1 MTQNSLSKVSERR
14 IAANRR
20 NARKSTGPRTPLGK
34 RNACR
39 NRYKHGFYA
48 IPDKKTRE
56 EMFRIGEDPDLAA
69 RFERRLARAWQ
80 PADDMQAM
88 FVADL
93 ARLYADKAQMRKVLR
108 ATRLGELREQETAIE
123 RTDLALSHEEA
134 IDESELRDL
143 GYRGMKPSQAAL
155 DESQRL
161 LTSLFERNVARLWGE
176 GQEDAGGD
184 TRLSIAGEA
193 PMLGAPSRATNGLG
207 ESLSETFELLYGA
220 RPHGVGR
227 MIIDLFGLLAE
238 HPEKADVPLDDPEHG
253 LTGTLRL
260 QLATCIERERMAVM
274 FEERHY
280 QMQKAEEAAGDF
292 GSEWLPGSE
301 NWGRAQMQDARM
313 DRLIE
318 SKVKLLIRLKR
329 LRHSLP
335 EEFDGDLGPIDEPKA
350 GFRSSGFGIRET
362 PQPGPASAKP
372 EARPVPTGFREN
384 PNPAPLRSGVRK
396 LLKNEV
402 RSHHLI
408 ENKGGRSGTN
418 PNTKPISCR
427 TKPISCEAK
436 PPSSG
441 TKPIT

>member
-1 MTQNSLSKVSERR
+1 MTPNTLNKISERK

-20 NARKSTGPRTPLGK
+20 NAKKSTGPKTPQGK

-39 NRYKHGFYA
+39 NRYKHGYYA
-48 IPDKKTRE
+48 TPDKKTRE

-69 RFERRLARAWQ
+69 RFERKLARAWQ

-88 FVADL
+88 IVADL
-93 ARLYADKAQMRKVLR
+93 ARLYADKAQMRRVLR
-108 ATRLGELREQETAIE
+108 ATRLGELREQETAIA
-123 RTDLALSHEEA
+123 RTDLALAHEEA
-134 IDESELRDL
+134 IDEIELRNL

-161 LTSLFERNVARLWGE
+161 LTSLFERNVARLWKDG
-176 GQEDAGGD
+176 
-184 TRLSIAGEA
+184 GEA
-193 PMLGAPSRATNGLG
+193 PMLGAPSRATTASGQ
-207 ESLSETFELLYGA
+207 SLSETFELLYGA
-220 RPHGVGR
+220 HPHGVGR

-238 HPEKADVPLDDPEHG
+238 HPEKADVPLDGPEHG
-253 LTGTLRL
+253 LSGTLRL

-280 QMQKAEEAAGDF
+280 QTQKAEEAAGDF

-335 EEFDGDLGPIDEPKA
+335 EEFQDGLGLLDDGDGSPEDCGEENA
-350 GFRSSGFGIRET
+350 GT
-362 PQPGPASAKP
+362 KP
-372 EARPVPTGFREN
+372 ETDHSPAGDTPAESSMGILPMARQGRDARATK
-384 PNPAPLRSGVRK
+384 K

-402 RSHHLI
+402 RSHHPV
-408 ENKGGRSGTN
+408 ENKGSRSGTN
-418 PNTKPISCR
+418 PNTKP
-427 TKPISCEAK
+427 T
-436 PPSSG
+436 
-441 TKPIT
+441 